1 MSNNSKM
8 GFFDFLS
15 KELDADREKSKNF
28 TWKEA
33 FKVLGVFLL
42 CELAIFG
49 LLVLIDQ
56 YQRYVGSS
64 NPIFGQIM
72 QIQQYYDV

>member
-1 MSNNSKM
+1 MQNKKM

-33 FKVLGVFLL
+33 LKILVVFTLF
-42 CELAIFG
+42 ELAILG
-49 LLVLIDQ
+49 LLILIDQ
-56 YQRYVGSS
+56 YQRYVGSTD
-64 NPIFGQIM
+64 PVFGQI
-72 QIQQYYDV
+72 IQTLHTK

>member
-1 MSNNSKM
+1 M

-33 FKVLGVFLL
+33 LKVLGVFLL
-42 CELAIFG
+42 FELAIFG

-56 YQRYVGSS
+56 YQSYVGSS

>member
-1 MSNNSKM
+1 M

-33 FKVLGVFLL
+33 KATGVKLRSTDKLKIIAATETASGAWRFHLDD
-42 CELAIFG
+42 I
-49 LLVLIDQ
+49 LI
-56 YQRYVGSS
+56 VAE
-64 NPIFGQIM
+64 
-72 QIQQYYDV
+72 